1 MNGFQK
7 IFDFAGKQSFYFI
20 EAIGSFG
27 RPLLHFLNINFQSKD
42 QNIIAEYSVEG
53 YTYCKGFWSGEL
65 EAHPCTWFSGLL
77 VFGESVRAN
86 KNGKCTSL
94 VSGTSYLVTDCVEN
108 VLLTFCNISCSDIL
122 NNLISNCCFS

>member
-1 MNGFQK
+1 MVFK
-7 IFDFAGKQSFYFI
+7 RLLILLESKASILLRLLVVLEDLCFI
-20 EAIGSFG
+20 
-27 RPLLHFLNINFQSKD
+27 FLNINFQSKD